1 MKVDGNELGTRP
13 LAVTPPGLPPPAAAE
28 RQQFERLLAKEESS
42 ALLTRW
48 KEGTPLEAL
57 LEGHSP
63 ATRRELLWQVYQQD
77 EKTAGVADLLFKPV
91 ASKLIERF
99 GERQLPVVAAIDLP
113 ELRTLM
119 REFDPLSSRRETV
132 LLKVMAELRGQGALS
147 GNDYLAELAR
157 RELMTLIPH
166 NGMVNNLVRHAH
178 KLDLEE

>member
-28 RQQFERLLAKEESS
+28 RQQFERLLAKEE
-42 ALLTRW
+42 
-48 KEGTPLEAL
+48 TPLEAL

-63 ATRRELLWQVYQQD
+63 ATRRELLWQVYLQD

-113 ELRTLM
+113 ELRALM

-132 LLKVMAELRGQGALS
+132 LLKVMAELRGQGAWS